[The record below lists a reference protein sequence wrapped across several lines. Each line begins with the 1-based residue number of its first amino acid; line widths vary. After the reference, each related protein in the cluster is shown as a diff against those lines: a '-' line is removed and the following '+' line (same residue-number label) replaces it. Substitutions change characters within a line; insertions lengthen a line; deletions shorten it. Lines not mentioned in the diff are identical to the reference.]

1 MAAVLSFSSTLA
13 LTLTYFFA
21 TFSRLV
27 VSELPVRYTFD
38 LSVRYFTD
46 ASMTC
51 DHPSLDVTLSNDIAS
66 ISWLLPDGT
75 LVASDSDLDPDMYA
89 FTPASTGFEPL
100 FATYNLTALQ
110 VDDPSF
116 GFYTCVVVYKTPQKT
131 PSVVRWGL
139 NVNGADFTD
148 LLETYQT
155 NAIIGGSAAAAMLLI
170 VGGGCLIWNV
180 RNSRRSHDNEEDD
193 GEDEGVGVGVTKEK
207 FLEHSNQAYVGDGE
221 TLSVEVHVENGG
233 GDISVKM

>member
-1 MAAVLSFSSTLA
+1 MAPAFRFSSTAA

-21 TFSRLV
+21 TLIHLAL
-27 VSELPVRYTFD
+27 SELPVRHTFD

-51 DHPSLDVTLSNDIAS
+51 DHPSLNLTLSDDIAS
-66 ISWLLPDGT
+66 ISWVLPDGA
-75 LVASDSDLDPDMYA
+75 LVGADTVLNPSMYV
-89 FTPASTGFEPL
+89 FTPTGFEPV
-100 FATYNLTALQ
+100 FSTYNLTALQ

-116 GFYTCVVVYKTPQKT
+116 GFYTCVVVYTTPGKT

-148 LLETYQT
+148 LMETYQT

-180 RNSRRSHDNEEDD
+180 RNSRRSDEKDEGE
-193 GEDEGVGVGVTKEK
+193 GEDEGEVGEVTKEK
-207 FLEHSNQAYVGDGE
+207 FLEHSNQAYAEDGE
-221 TLSVEVHVENGG
+221 MLSVEVHVENGG